1 MSIKRSTLTK
11 NDLKILKE
19 FGARV
24 CSIREKKNLSVYD
37 ITGDDLPIKSR
48 QHWQRIENGQKN
60 INLTTVFKV
69 AKTLEVNI
77 EDLLGDLG

>member
-1 MSIKRSTLTK
+1 MAKRRSTLPK
-11 NDLKILKE
+11 RDLKLLKE
-19 FGARV
+19 FGSRV
-24 CSIREKKNLSVYD
+24 RQVREKKNLSVYD

-69 AKTLEVNI
+69 AKSLDVKI
-77 EDLLGDLG
+77 EDLVGNLD